1 MTASLS
7 SLFTPCLVLDE
18 AVMQRNIDTVA
29 DRAGRLGVTLRPHF
43 KTAKCIEVAKRQLHR
58 NARGLTVSTLREAQF
73 CLDHG
78 VVDLFYAVEL
88 APSKTEAIC
97 RLIGKGADL
106 KCLVDSPDAAEAIA
120 ARAGDTT
127 VPLLI
132 SMDMDGYR
140 CGIPGNGAGLKR
152 LANYIHGRAN
162 LRFSGLMAY
171 SGASYGLDSA
181 AEKGRLLEDHLGA
194 ALAARSTLGIECP
207 TLSIGSTPA
216 FMNAERLLGATEVR
230 AGIYVFQ
237 DLFQAGRG
245 HCGVSDIALSVLT
258 RVISVQ
264 PERNRFFVDAGGLAM
279 SKDRSTRG
287 YGFDAGYG
295 ALCDAGSGELI
306 DDLVIREVHQ
316 EHGVVSSRSGKPVDF
331 SGVTIDR
338 MYRVLPNHSDMTAA
352 AFDKYFV
359 IDGQGDVVDVWPRA
373 NGWEPES

>member
-1 MTASLS
+1 
-7 SLFTPCLVLDE
+7 
-18 AVMQRNIDTVA
+18 MQRNIDTVA

-43 KTAKCIEVAKRQLHR
+43 KTAKCIEVAQRQLRR
-58 NARGLTVSTLREAQF
+58 NARGLVVSTLREAEF

-78 VVDLFYAVEL
+78 IGDLFYAVEL
-88 APSKTEAIC
+88 APSKTERIC
-97 RLIGKGADL
+97 RLVEKGADL
-106 KCLVDSPDAAEAIA
+106 KCLVDSLDAAEAIA

-127 VPLLI
+127 VPLLV

-140 CGIPGNGAGLKR
+140 CGLAGNGARLKR
-152 LANYIHGRAN
+152 LASFIHDQAN
-162 LRFSGLMAY
+162 LRFCGLMTY
-171 SGASYGLDSA
+171 SGASYDLDSA
-181 AEKGRLLEDHLGA
+181 ADKGRLMEDHLSA
-194 ALAARSTLGIECP
+194 ALAAKSMLGIECP
-207 TLSIGSTPA
+207 TVSIGSTPA
-216 FMNAERLLGATEVR
+216 FMNAERLAGATEVR

-245 HCGVSDIALSVLT
+245 HCGISDIALSVLT
-258 RVISVQ
+258 RVISIQ

-316 EHGVVSSRSGKPVDF
+316 EHGVVSSRSGRPIDF

-352 AFDKYFV
+352 AFDRYFV
-359 IDGQGDVVDVWPRA
+359 IDGRGDVVDVWPRT